1 MWCASKRKREF
12 TRVEEAD
19 SVERV
24 VRLVPSLFFRTS
36 SIVRGA
42 VFSDQCYLVMHV
54 KIGFGIVSL
63 GNTNQVYS
71 RVACI
76 RNIRRLFFSRN
87 FFNEFVIRICII
99 FNSLRPFLRE
109 EFRETNLSNLHL
121 ILILITF
128 VCLGNFECS
137 SEYELVSMKFHTF
150 ICLSSVTIYLWPW

>member
-1 MWCASKRKREF
+1 MRLETK
-12 TRVEEAD
+12 TRIH
-19 SVERV
+19 SRGGS
-24 VRLVPSLFFRTS
+24 RLRGTPTC
-36 SIVRGA
+36 SISFLSYIIDRLRCGV
-42 VFSDQCYLVMHV
+42 SDQCHLVMHV

-63 GNTNQVYS
+63 GNTNQQVYS

-87 FFNEFVIRICII
+87 FFNEFVIRICTI

>member
-1 MWCASKRKREF
+1 MMRLETK
-12 TRVEEAD
+12 TRIH
-19 SVERV
+19 SRGGS
-24 VRLVPSLFFRTS
+24 RLRGTPTC
-36 SIVRGA
+36 SISFLSYIIDRSRCGV
-42 VFSDQCYLVMHV
+42 SDQCHLVMHV

-71 RVACI
+71 RVAYI

>member
-1 MWCASKRKREF
+1 MRLETK
-12 TRVEEAD
+12 TRIH
-19 SVERV
+19 SRGGS
-24 VRLVPSLFFRTS
+24 RLRGTPTC
-36 SIVRGA
+36 SISFLSYIIDRSRCGV
-42 VFSDQCYLVMHV
+42 SDQCHLVMHV

-87 FFNEFVIRICII
+87 FFNEFVIRICTI

-137 SEYELVSMKFHTF
+137 SEYKLVSMKFHTF

>member
-1 MWCASKRKREF
+1 MSKLALESCHLETP
-12 TRVEEAD
+12 TRYILA
-19 SVERV
+19 
-24 VRLVPSLFFRTS
+24 
-36 SIVRGA
+36 
-42 VFSDQCYLVMHV
+42 
-54 KIGFGIVSL
+54 
-63 GNTNQVYS
+63 S
-71 RVACI
+71 RVYEI
-76 RNIRRLFFSRN
+76 FDDFFSRN